1 MATVLLIAV
10 AALALLVALLFAALV
25 EMYRDLRQIRD
36 AIGILDR
43 PVNIDIGQVAGTHPS
58 EYGLPRA
65 LDSAG
70 AAIVL
75 FLSER
80 CATCLTL
87 AAGLVK
93 PMPLALWVVFE
104 TRTATSAAMLLERYG
119 LTETETDGRVIADVG
134 GEIAARMALHT
145 TPVGFRVESG
155 LITFA
160 TSVPSSRYLTS
171 ILPETFRLREA
182 G

>member
-1 MATVLLIAV
+1 MVTVLLIAV
-10 AALALLVALLFAALV
+10 AVLALLVGLLFAALV
-25 EMYRDLRQIRD
+25 EMYRDLRQVRD

-43 PVNIDIGQVAGTHPS
+43 PVNIDIESVAGTRPG

-70 AAIVL
+70 TAIVL

-80 CATCLTL
+80 CATCHQL
-87 AAGLVK
+87 AAGLPK
-93 PMPLALWVVFE
+93 PLPAALWVVFE
-104 TRTATSAAMLLERYG
+104 ARTAASAAALLERYG
-119 LTETETDGRVIADVG
+119 LASHPRVVTDAG
-134 GEIAARMALHT
+134 GEIAASLGLHI
-145 TPVGFRVESG
+145 TPAGFRVENG
-155 LITFA
+155 VITFA
-160 TSVPSSRYLTS
+160 TSVPSTRYLTS